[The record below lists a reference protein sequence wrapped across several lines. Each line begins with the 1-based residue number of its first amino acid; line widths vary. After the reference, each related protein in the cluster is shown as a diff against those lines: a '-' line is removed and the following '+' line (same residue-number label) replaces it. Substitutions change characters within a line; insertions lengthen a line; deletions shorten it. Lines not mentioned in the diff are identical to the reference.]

1 MKLED
6 QLESMWK
13 ERPIEVGAKD
23 VCSADPQM
31 VDVPENPIIVKAN
44 DLIEVLEGLRAWLR
58 QFVEEFSQAQQ
69 NITNTGSGTWST

>member
-31 VDVPENPIIVKAN
+31 VDVP
-44 DLIEVLEGLRAWLR
+44 DRT
-58 QFVEEFSQAQQ
+58 Q
-69 NITNTGSGTWST
+69 